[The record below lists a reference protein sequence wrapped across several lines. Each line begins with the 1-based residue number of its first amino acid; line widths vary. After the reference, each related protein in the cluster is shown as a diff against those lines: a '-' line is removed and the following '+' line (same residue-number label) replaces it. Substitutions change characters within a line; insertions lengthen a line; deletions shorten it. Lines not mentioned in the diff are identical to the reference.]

1 MSEELLKRSKFIYKY
16 IKIDFQL
23 VTGGTDNH
31 LVLVNLKPKLIDGAR
46 SEMILQA
53 VNISVN
59 KNTVPKDKSAL
70 VPNGLRMGSVPMTS
84 RGVNVDEFGTII
96 EFIDRGT

>member
-1 MSEELLKRSKFIYKY
+1 
-16 IKIDFQL
+16 
-23 VTGGTDNH
+23 
-31 LVLVNLKPKLIDGAR
+31 
-46 SEMILQA
+46 MILQA

-84 RGVNVDEFGTII
+84 RGVNANEFGTII